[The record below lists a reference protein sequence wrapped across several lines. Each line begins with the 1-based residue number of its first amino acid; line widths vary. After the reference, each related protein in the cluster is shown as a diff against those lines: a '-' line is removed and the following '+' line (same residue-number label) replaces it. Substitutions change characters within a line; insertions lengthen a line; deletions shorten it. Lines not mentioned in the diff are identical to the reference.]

1 MISSWRSKRR
11 PERRLMHSLIFGMIF
26 LVAGPIL
33 SAEPEHKYDGV
44 YTGKRSLTKGMAS
57 ASCFAEND
65 DVSVTVTGETLT
77 FTNSA
82 LKKYLMLFFPGSD
95 GSFGQTHT
103 EAGGDVVH
111 YHGRIIGDVMD
122 ADVETFDCEY
132 HWHLK
137 RVQAK

>member
-1 MISSWRSKRR
+1 
-11 PERRLMHSLIFGMIF
+11 MIF

-82 LKKYLMLFFPGSD
+82 LKKYLMLFFLARTDRSAKR
-95 GSFGQTHT
+95 TRKRAVT
-103 EAGGDVVH
+103 LCIIMVV
-111 YHGRIIGDVMD
+111 
-122 ADVETFDCEY
+122 
-132 HWHLK
+132 
-137 RVQAK
+137 

>member
-1 MISSWRSKRR
+1 MIC
-11 PERRLMHSLIFGMIF
+11 
-26 LVAGPIL
+26 LVAGPAL

-44 YTGKRSLTKGMAS
+44 YTGKRSLKKGTAS
-57 ASCFAEND
+57 TCPAED
-65 DVSVTVTGETLT
+65 YVSVTITGETLT

-82 LKKYLMLFFPGSD
+82 LKKYLMPFYPGPV

-103 EAGGDVVH
+103 DIGGHVVH

-122 ADVETFDCEY
+122 ADIENPPCEY

-137 RVQAK
+137 KG